1 MSTGEHL
8 WGSARRGFGRTQPVD
23 HVRVI
28 DVRVVRWK
36 DLAECAEPHSYAH
49 GRRLLHDVT
58 ASARSEEDI
67 DLVNELLEST
77 DVQNGRTST
86 ERVQGMLTQNS
97 KYVFIKAST
106 NGLPAG
112 TSSHIILPWVEL
124 EILGA
129 AVDQSAPQIIRPTRI
144 PETVQSQ
151 VRIPLGILPGQRYV
165 FLDWNLWL
173 SSYKLQD
180 DGPEVVFAKSPF
192 KPSEDQGQGNDYAPI
207 QKHYFIP
214 DDWATSSSL
223 DLYCMTA
230 DGTLIYPRDD
240 KVSLIKTN
248 INRPSFRHGSSAFG
262 SASRHHS
269 VQS

>member
-1 MSTGEHL
+1 MSPGEHL
-8 WGSARRGFGRTQPVD
+8 WGSARMGFGRTQPVD
-23 HVRVI
+23 HVRVT

-58 ASARSEEDI
+58 ASARGKEDI

-86 ERVQGMLTQNS
+86 ERVKGMLTQNS

-124 EILGA
+124 ETLGA

-165 FLDWNLWL
+165 FLD
-173 SSYKLQD
+173 
-180 DGPEVVFAKSPF
+180 
-192 KPSEDQGQGNDYAPI
+192 
-207 QKHYFIP
+207 
-214 DDWATSSSL
+214 
-223 DLYCMTA
+223 
-230 DGTLIYPRDD
+230 
-240 KVSLIKTN
+240 
-248 INRPSFRHGSSAFG
+248 
-262 SASRHHS
+262 
-269 VQS
+269 